1 MSLTPARRSSTQL
14 GANLRR
20 ELKAYALDRTPRAAR
35 VAVRKLRRRGKVRR
49 IRDLAALD
57 VALREAYEAFQRS
70 EADGRRVLDGI
81 EFVVSD
87 PRPRDPASP
96 AYREHELSLYERLT
110 GKPYTPAC
118 ERSIFD
124 LAEGL
129 RSPFPY
135 RTRTPEVVG
144 DQLILLGFLLKA
156 IPLPPPARI
165 LEFGPGWGNTTQAL
179 LQTGYDV
186 TAVEIDPAFID
197 LIAQRCA
204 LHAERLT
211 LETADMLEF
220 TSQRRFDV
228 ILFFE
233 SFHHCQDHRRL
244 LRQLHDLLAEGG
256 VVLFVAEPIVDL
268 PYPWGLRLD
277 GQSLW
282 AMRQLG
288 WLELGFDRS
297 YFMQALRDTGWVG
310 ERLRSRAISSLTDVI
325 VARAAA

>member
-1 MSLTPARRSSTQL
+1 MSTRLA
-14 GANLRR
+14 ANLRR
-20 ELKAYALDRTPRAAR
+20 ELKAYALERMPHAAR
-35 VAVRKLRRRGKVRR
+35 VAVRDLRRGGKVRR
-49 IRDLAALD
+49 IPDLAALD
-57 VALREAYEAFQRS
+57 VALRGAYEAFQRS
-70 EADGRRVLDGI
+70 EDDGRRVLDGI
-81 EFVVSD
+81 EFVFD
-87 PRPRDPASP
+87 EPRPRDPASA
-96 AYREHELSLYERLT
+96 AYRDHELALYERLT
-110 GKPYTPAC
+110 GKQYTPAS

-124 LAEGL
+124 LVEGV
-129 RSPFPY
+129 RSPFPF

-156 IPLPPPARI
+156 IPMSPPARI

-186 TAVEIDPAFID
+186 TAVEIDPAFVE
-197 LIAQRCA
+197 LIARRCA

-220 TSQRRFDV
+220 TSTQRFDV

-233 SFHHCQDHRRL
+233 SFHHCWDHRRL
-244 LRQLHDLLAEGG
+244 LTQLHDLLAEGG
-256 VVLFVAEPIVDL
+256 VILFVAEPIADL

-297 YFMQALRDTGWVG
+297 YFMQALRDTGWAG
-310 ERLRSRAISSLTDVI
+310 ERLQSRAISPLTDMV
-325 VARAAA
+325 VARAR

>member
-1 MSLTPARRSSTQL
+1 MPADIRKSTHL
-14 GANLRR
+14 AANLRR
-20 ELKAYALDRTPRAAR
+20 ELKAYALERMPRAAR
-35 VAVRKLRRRGKVRR
+35 VFVRDLRRGGKVRR

-57 VALREAYEAFQRS
+57 VALREAYEAFQVS
-70 EADGRRVLDGI
+70 EDEGRRVLDGI
-81 EFVVSD
+81 ELVVNE
-87 PRPRDPASP
+87 PRPRDPASS
-96 AYREHELSLYERLT
+96 AYRDHELALYTRLT
-110 GKPYTPAC
+110 GKPYTPAS

-124 LAEGL
+124 LAEGV

-156 IPLPPPARI
+156 VPMPPPARI

-186 TAVEIDPAFID
+186 TAAEIDPAFIE

-204 LHAERLT
+204 LHPDRLT
-211 LETADMLEF
+211 LERADMLEF
-220 TSQRRFDV
+220 TSTQRFDV

-256 VVLFVAEPIVDL
+256 VILFVAEPIVDL

-310 ERLRSRAISSLTDVI
+310 ERLHSRAISSLTDVV
-325 VARAAA
+325 VARAAN

>member
-1 MSLTPARRSSTQL
+1 MPTENRKSTHL
-14 GANLRR
+14 VANLRR
-20 ELKAYALDRTPRAAR
+20 ELKAYALDRTPRRAR
-35 VAVRKLRRRGKVRR
+35 VFVRELRRRGKVRR
-49 IRDLAALD
+49 IRDLASLD
-57 VALREAYEAFQRS
+57 VALREAYEAFQIS
-70 EADGRRVLDGI
+70 EDDGRRVLDGI
-81 EFVVSD
+81 EFVVKD
-87 PRPRDPASP
+87 PRPRDPGSA
-96 AYREHELSLYERLT
+96 AYRDHELALYEQLT
-110 GKPYTPAC
+110 GKPYSPAR

-124 LAEGL
+124 LAEGV

-135 RTRTPEVVG
+135 RTRTPDVVG
-144 DQLILLGFLLKA
+144 DQLILLGFLMKA
-156 IPLPPPARI
+156 IPMPPPARI

-186 TAVEIDPAFID
+186 TAVEIDPTFID

-204 LHAERLT
+204 LNADRLT

-220 TSQRRFDV
+220 TSTQRFDV

-244 LRQLHDLLAEGG
+244 LRQLHDLLADRG
-256 VVLFVAEPIVDL
+256 VILFVAEPIVDL

-288 WLELGFDRS
+288 WLELGFDRA
-297 YFMQALRDTGWVG
+297 YFMGALRDTGWVG
-310 ERLRSRAISSLTDVI
+310 ERLQSRAISPLTDVV
-325 VARAAA
+325 VARAAS

>member
-1 MSLTPARRSSTQL
+1 MPTRLA
-14 GANLRR
+14 ANLRR
-20 ELKAYALDRTPRAAR
+20 ELKAYALERMPRAVR
-35 VAVRKLRRRGKVRR
+35 VAVRDLRPGGKVRR
-49 IRDLAALD
+49 IGDLAALD

-70 EADGRRVLDGI
+70 EDAGRRVLDGI
-81 EFVVSD
+81 EFVVTD
-87 PRPRDPASP
+87 PRPSDPASA
-96 AYREHELSLYERLT
+96 AYREHELALYERLT
-110 GKPYTPAC
+110 GKPYTPAS

-124 LAEGL
+124 LGEGV

-144 DQLILLGFLLKA
+144 DHLILLGFLLKA
-156 IPLPPPARI
+156 IPKPPPARI

-186 TAVEIDPAFID
+186 TAVEIDPSFVD
-197 LIAQRCA
+197 LIARRCA
-204 LHAERLT
+204 SNADRLT
-211 LETADMLEF
+211 LVTADMLEF
-220 TSQRRFDV
+220 TSTQRFDV
-228 ILFFE
+228 VLFFE

-244 LRQLHDLLAEGG
+244 LRQLHDVLAKDG
-256 VVLFVAEPIVDL
+256 VILFVAEPIVDL

-297 YFMQALRDTGWVG
+297 YFMQALRDTGWAG
-310 ERLRSRAISSLTDVI
+310 ERFHSRAISPLTDLV